1 MHLSS
6 QVQTLRKRCVHCEVQ
21 GMLVN
26 TWALLMPSLPHA
38 NMLVSS
44 TLSTISLCP
53 PSPSQNERHYIMQV
67 VCEATQCA
75 EEPRVRRGTWGGGL
89 GVESCPLYMCAQS
102 SCLLWCW
109 CHVCVCCVAADPSGG
124 PPELGQDN
132 EPLLPVHGELHGT
145 CSLRRESSRH
155 SQCWGT
161 NHVV

>member
-1 MHLSS
+1 MCTVSVLTCPVFLPSPLRAVCVSVCRALKLSAMHLSS

-38 NMLVSS
+38 NMLMSS

-89 GVESCPLYMCAQS
+89 GGRKLPIV
-102 SCLLWCW
+102 
-109 CHVCVCCVAADPSGG
+109 HVCPEFLPAVVLVSRVCVLCCCRSEWRPSRTWSG
-124 PPELGQDN
+124 
-132 EPLLPVHGELHGT
+132 
-145 CSLRRESSRH
+145 
-155 SQCWGT
+155 
-161 NHVV
+161 